1 MCGVTLED
9 ALDILN
15 NKKHLHLKMF
25 FRRGY
30 IEDEIKKF
38 VNIEVSDEILT
49 VENIDIVN
57 LRIENLKFDALLN
70 HLECLKASRTARLMD
85 GYMFELYLDG
95 RFIDDKYIPI
105 EDRLTTIIAKFPFK
119 TLEIKEW
126 IDSKIRKILSDVSLL
141 KANED
146 FLNECDILSEI
157 TKGASDFKHVQID
170 IIFNDENNNITLWKT
185 KTFKFTNEVKSLKNI
200 INFLKNVEKTFA
212 LNQYKIITTFLY

>member
-15 NKKHLHLKMF
+15 NKKHLRLKTI
-25 FRRGY
+25 FRREY
-30 IEDEIKKF
+30 IEGGRRKF
-38 VNIEVSDEILT
+38 VNIDVANEILT

-57 LRIENLKFDALLN
+57 SRIENLNFDALLN
-70 HLECLKASRTARLMD
+70 HLEFLKASRTARLTD

-105 EDRLTTIIAKFPFK
+105 EDRLTTIIADKIS
-119 TLEIKEW
+119 EIKEW
-126 IDSKIRKILSDVSLL
+126 INSKIRKILLDVSLL

-146 FLNECDILSEI
+146 FLNECNILSEI
-157 TKGASDFKHVQID
+157 TKGVSDFKHVQID
-170 IIFNDENNNITLWKT
+170 IIFYDENNNVTLWKT

-200 INFLKNVEKTFA
+200 INFLRNVEKTFA